1 MNLQVEQVA
10 FGIGQTQ
17 ILQGIDLEV
26 QDREIVG
33 LIGPNGSGKST
44 LLKCIYRT
52 LHPNAGR
59 IELNGRSLDELSFR
73 ESALQMAVV
82 AQHNQY
88 QFDFSVMDI
97 VLMGRM
103 PHKKLLEGDT
113 LEDYTIA
120 RRALAQVGMDHME
133 TRNFLSLSGGE
144 QQRVILARALTQESP
159 CLILD
164 EPTNHLDIKYQLEM
178 LEIVRDAG
186 VTVLM
191 AVHDLNLASQFC
203 HRLVAI
209 DRGQVVGTGTPKEL
223 LTPKFIQN
231 LYGVHSR
238 IVEGPTKDLIHII
251 FTETVK

>member
-1 MNLQVEQVA
+1 MDIQVEQVT
-10 FGIGQTQ
+10 FGIGNVE
-17 ILQGIDLEV
+17 ILHGVDIAV

-52 LHPNAGR
+52 LNPNSGN
-59 IELNGRSLDELSFR
+59 IMLNGRSLDELSFR

-88 QFDFSVMDI
+88 QFDFTVMDI

-113 LEDYTIA
+113 PEDYTIA
-120 RRALAQVGMDHME
+120 RRALVQVGMDHME
-133 TRNFLSLSGGE
+133 TRSFLSLSGGE

-203 HRLVAI
+203 HRLVALEKG
-209 DRGQVVGTGTPKEL
+209 RVVGTGTPKEL
-223 LTPKFIQN
+223 LTPEFIQN

-238 IVEGPTKDLIHII
+238 IVEGPTEDSIHII

>member
-1 MNLQVEQVA
+1 MFIEVKGLHASYGDTPILHDINVSLVEGRCT
-10 FGIGQTQ
+10 GI
-17 ILQGIDLEV
+17 
-26 QDREIVG
+26 
-33 LIGPNGSGKST
+33 IGPNGSGKST

-103 PHKKLLEGDT
+103 PHKKLLEGDSP
-113 LEDYTIA
+113 EDYTIA

-186 VTVLM
+186 GTVLM

-203 HRLVAI
+203 HRLVALEKG
-209 DRGQVVGTGTPKEL
+209 RVVGTGTPKEL
-223 LTPKFIQN
+223 LTPEFIQN

-238 IVEGPTKDLIHII
+238 IVEGPTEDSIHII

>member
-1 MNLQVEQVA
+1 MNLQVKQVA

-17 ILQGIDLEV
+17 ILQGIDLDV

-44 LLKCIYRT
+44 LLKCMYRT
-52 LHPNAGR
+52 LHPNAGQ
-59 IELNGRSLDELSFR
+59 IMLNGRALDELSFR

-103 PHKKLLEGDT
+103 PHKKLLEGDSPK
-113 LEDYTIA
+113 DYTIA

-191 AVHDLNLASQFC
+191 AVHDLNLTSQFC
-203 HRLVAI
+203 HRLVALEKG
-209 DRGQVVGTGTPKEL
+209 RVVGRGTERVADTRVYSK
-223 LTPKFIQN
+223 
-231 LYGVHSR
+231 
-238 IVEGPTKDLIHII
+238 LIWR
-251 FTETVK
+251 T

>member
-1 MNLQVEQVA
+1 MDIQVEQVT
-10 FGIGQTQ
+10 FGIGNVE
-17 ILQGIDLEV
+17 ILYGVDIAV
-26 QDREIVG
+26 KDREIVG

-52 LHPNAGR
+52 LNPNSGN
-59 IELNGRSLDELSFR
+59 IMLNGRSLDELSFR

-88 QFDFSVMDI
+88 QFDFTVMDI

-113 LEDYTIA
+113 PEDYTIA
-120 RRALAQVGMDHME
+120 RQALAQVGMDHME
-133 TRNFLSLSGGE
+133 TRSFLSLSGGE
-144 QQRVILARALTQESP
+144 QQRVILARAITQESP
-159 CLILD
+159 CLVLD

-203 HRLVAI
+203 HRLVALEKGRVI
-209 DRGQVVGTGTPKEL
+209 GTGTPKEL
-223 LTPKFIQN
+223 LTPEFIQN
-231 LYGVHSR
+231 LYVVHSR
-238 IVEGPTKDLIHII
+238 IVEGPTEDSIHII

>member
-1 MNLQVEQVA
+1 MRSEVINEFTSRTSCLWHWTNANL
-10 FGIGQTQ
+10 TRYR
-17 ILQGIDLEV
+17 LDV

-52 LHPNAGR
+52 LHPNAGH

-103 PHKKLLEGDT
+103 PHKKLLEGDSP
-113 LEDYTIA
+113 EDYTIA
-120 RRALAQVGMDHME
+120 RRALEQVGMDHME

-164 EPTNHLDIKYQLEM
+164 EPTNHWILSTNWKCWKSFVM
-178 LEIVRDAG
+178 RV
-186 VTVLM
+186 
-191 AVHDLNLASQFC
+191 
-203 HRLVAI
+203 
-209 DRGQVVGTGTPKEL
+209 
-223 LTPKFIQN
+223 
-231 LYGVHSR
+231 
-238 IVEGPTKDLIHII
+238 
-251 FTETVK
+251 

>member
-88 QFDFSVMDI
+88 QFDFTVMDI

-113 LEDYTIA
+113 PEDYTIA
-120 RRALAQVGMDHME
+120 RRALTQVGMDHME

-144 QQRVILARALTQESP
+144 QQRVILARALTQESS

-209 DRGQVVGTGTPKEL
+209 DRGQVIGTGTPKEL
-223 LTPKFIQN
+223 LTPEFIQN
-231 LYGVHSR
+231 LYGVYSR
-238 IVEGPTKDLIHII
+238 IVEGPTKDSIHII

>member
-1 MNLQVEQVA
+1 
-10 FGIGQTQ
+10 
-17 ILQGIDLEV
+17 
-26 QDREIVG
+26 
-33 LIGPNGSGKST
+33 
-44 LLKCIYRT
+44 
-52 LHPNAGR
+52 
-59 IELNGRSLDELSFR
+59 
-73 ESALQMAVV
+73 MAVV

-88 QFDFSVMDI
+88 QFDFTVMDI

-113 LEDYTIA
+113 PEDYTIA

-223 LTPKFIQN
+223 LTPEFIQN

-238 IVEGPTKDLIHII
+238 IVEGPTEDSIHII

>member
-26 QDREIVG
+26 QDREIVA

-88 QFDFSVMDI
+88 QFDFTVMDI

-113 LEDYTIA
+113 PEDYTIA
-120 RRALAQVGMDHME
+120 RQALAQVGMDHME

-159 CLILD
+159 CLVLD

-223 LTPKFIQN
+223 LTPEFIQN

-238 IVEGPTKDLIHII
+238 IVEGPTKDSIHII

>member
-1 MNLQVEQVA
+1 MNIAVK
-10 FGIGQTQ
+10 
-17 ILQGIDLEV
+17 
-26 QDREIVG
+26 DREIVG

-59 IELNGRSLDELSFR
+59 IELNCRSLDELSFR

-88 QFDFSVMDI
+88 QFDFTVMDI

-103 PHKKLLEGDT
+103 PHKKLLEGDSS
-113 LEDYTIA
+113 EDYMIA
-120 RRALAQVGMDHME
+120 RRALTQVGMDHME

-209 DRGQVVGTGTPKEL
+209 DRGQVIGTGTPKEL

-231 LYGVHSR
+231 LYSVHSR
-238 IVEGPTKDLIHII
+238 IVEGPTEDSIHII

>member
-26 QDREIVG
+26 QDREIVA

-223 LTPKFIQN
+223 LTPEFTQN

-238 IVEGPTKDLIHII
+238 IVEGPTKDSIHII

>member
-73 ESALQMAVV
+73 ESALQIAVV

-88 QFDFSVMDI
+88 QFDFTVMDI

-113 LEDYTIA
+113 PEDYTIA

-209 DRGQVVGTGTPKEL
+209 DRGQVVGAGTPKEL

-238 IVEGPTKDLIHII
+238 IVEGPTKDSIHII

>member
-88 QFDFSVMDI
+88 QFDFTVMDI

-113 LEDYTIA
+113 PEDYTIA
-120 RRALAQVGMDHME
+120 RQALAQVWMDHME

-159 CLILD
+159 CLVLD

-223 LTPKFIQN
+223 LTPEFIQN

-238 IVEGPTKDLIHII
+238 IVEGPTKDSIHII

>member
-103 PHKKLLEGDT
+103 PHKKLLEGDSS
-113 LEDYTIA
+113 EDYTIA

-203 HRLVAI
+203 HRLVVLEKG
-209 DRGQVVGTGTPKEL
+209 RVVGTGTPKEL
-223 LTPKFIQN
+223 LTPEFIQN

-238 IVEGPTKDLIHII
+238 IVEGLTEDSIHII

>member
-88 QFDFSVMDI
+88 QFDFTVMDI

-113 LEDYTIA
+113 PEDYTIA
-120 RRALAQVGMDHME
+120 RRALAQVGRDHME

-178 LEIVRDAG
+178 LEIVRVAG

-223 LTPKFIQN
+223 LTPEFIQN

-238 IVEGPTKDLIHII
+238 IVEGPTKDSIHII